1 MGVRSRQRGWFFSYL
16 QIVALR
22 KRSGHQIIQAV
33 GEGREESGLGESPS
47 FYPNSPAL
55 APG

>member
-1 MGVRSRQRGWFFSYL
+1 MRSRQRGWFFSYS

-22 KRSGHQIIQAV
+22 KRSGHQIIHAV

>member
-1 MGVRSRQRGWFFSYL
+1 MRSRQRGWFFSYL

-22 KRSGHQIIQAV
+22 KRSGRQIIRAV
-33 GEGREESGLGESPS
+33 GKGREESGLGESPS